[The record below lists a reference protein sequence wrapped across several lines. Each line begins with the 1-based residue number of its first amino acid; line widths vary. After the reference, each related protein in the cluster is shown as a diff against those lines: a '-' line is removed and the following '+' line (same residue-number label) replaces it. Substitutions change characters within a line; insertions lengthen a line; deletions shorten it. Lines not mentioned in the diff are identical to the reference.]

1 MPVEASQVANENTD
15 LTLRGNRHL
24 RYLSA
29 PLEFEGKH
37 KGRDTGK
44 AAWLPPNDL
53 ETIITREAGAD
64 AIAWHTCS
72 SLATELLLF
81 GHREGHPVTSISY
94 GAVTEDM
101 GYGAVSWLLWHL
113 QEH

>member
-15 LTLRGNRHL
+15 LTLRGNRQL

-53 ETIITREAGAD
+53 ETIITQEAGAD

-72 SLATELLLF
+72 SLATELLF
-81 GHREGHPVTSISY
+81 IWPQRGPSRNQY
-94 GAVTEDM
+94 
-101 GYGAVSWLLWHL
+101 
-113 QEH
+113 